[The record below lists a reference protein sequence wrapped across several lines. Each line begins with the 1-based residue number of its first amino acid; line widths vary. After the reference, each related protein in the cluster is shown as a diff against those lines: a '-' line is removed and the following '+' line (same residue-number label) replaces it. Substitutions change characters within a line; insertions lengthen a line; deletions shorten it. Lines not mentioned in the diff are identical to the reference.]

1 MQCPRCRKELSI
13 KTLMYKHA
21 PYCRPLPDRVAERY
35 AAAIIAYEEDFA
47 TISAPTNGSPAAAQ
61 SVPHARQE
69 ARIPANQLRSG
80 ADMGQNK
87 AGYTMEMAARLFNF

>member
-1 MQCPRCRKELSI
+1 MRCPRCRKELSI

-80 ADMGQNK
+80 AGQNK
-87 AGYTMEMAARLFNF
+87 AGYTMEMAARLLNF